1 VDTLAVVVS
10 AMAEAVRDSFAA
22 MGLPLPPWREGRALV
37 SKWLPDDYQ
46 DTAVPRRPAS
56 LLLLPPGSLAQS
68 RSSRGSCS
76 GARARRE
83 LPASRRSSAGAGV
96 AAAAARAGDGFQPA
110 RVVTGF
116 AVAPKWCGG
125 GGEEAAGGAAG
136 GAGAG
141 RPGGQ
146 AAAVAVAGQARA
158 AANRDRLAQLLP
170 PMRTVR
176 LGA

>member
-22 MGLPLPPWREGRALV
+22 MGLPLPPWRESRALV
-37 SKWLPDDYQ
+37 SKWLPDEYQ
-46 DTAVPRRPAS
+46 DTAVPRRPPS
-56 LLLLPPGSLAQS
+56 LLLLPPSSLAQS
-68 RSSRGSCS
+68 RSSRGSC
-76 GARARRE
+76 ARAQGE
-83 LPASRRSSAGAGV
+83 LQASRRSCAGAS
-96 AAAAARAGDGFQPA
+96 AAGAARAGEAFQPA

-116 AVAPKWCGG
+116 AVPPKRCGG
-125 GGEEAAGGAAG
+125 GGDAAAAAAGSG
-136 GAGAG
+136 GAGG
-141 RPGGQ
+141 PSGQ
-146 AAAVAVAGQARA
+146 AGAGALAAGQVRA